1 METLLQHD
9 RLNLGASDRPCR
21 LSTPNLADLEQIRSE
36 RTAIRLAH
44 DDHLKNSIAPEA
56 LIASKL
62 GSYRDHVRPAFQ
74 FIPNQFGS
82 AREMNGT

>member
-1 METLLQHD
+1 MLRRRAPGDKPLPGGFLQTI
-9 RLNLGASDRPCR
+9 GPCHTR
-21 LSTPNLADLEQIRSE
+21 RCRSE
-36 RTAIRLAH
+36 RTATRLAR
-44 DDHLKNSIAPEA
+44 DDDLKNSIAPEA

>member
-36 RTAIRLAH
+36 AWPRSRRCAVSASFTAEA
-44 DDHLKNSIAPEA
+44 IAGKPRSHR
-56 LIASKL
+56 SKPKPQAIKK
-62 GSYRDHVRPAFQ
+62 HPAGCF
-74 FIPNQFGS
+74 F
-82 AREMNGT
+82 